1 MNMNWPSRLLLLSL
15 CALFGFGG
23 GGCGGGKQ
31 EESTSQADALPEK
44 VTSVPA
50 PQPQPPSEPAPIT
63 PAPAQTVSPGV
74 ATSEP
79 NGLGTALNPPKSA
92 QLMSSEPGSRINLR
106 SGPSTNTA
114 AKGYGFMG
122 DPVQLLRSTQG
133 GDGLWYYVK
142 FDKSGAEGW
151 IRSDFVNLT
160 GQGQPLASRATQS
173 SQCQGRIE
181 ALTFTAFYDVN
192 GFNLVRFQNMETKN
206 TFDSPLT
213 RQGSNNQG
221 QPLYTGAAN
230 PPTGGSYPVQL
241 TDLSGGKP
249 GSGSQVSINY
259 SGMLGNA
266 TCP

>member
-1 MNMNWPSRLLLLSL
+1 MNWSSRLLLLSL
-15 CALFGFGG
+15 SALIGLGG
-23 GGCGGGKQ
+23 VGCGGGKQ
-31 EESTSQADALPEK
+31 REATSQTDVLPDEVK
-44 VTSVPA
+44 PVPA
-50 PQPQPPSEPAPIT
+50 PQPSSEPAPIT
-63 PAPAQTVSPGV
+63 PAPAQPVSPS

-79 NGLGTALNPPKSA
+79 NGLGTVLNPPKPA

-106 SGPSTNTA
+106 SGPSTSTA

-133 GDGLWYYVK
+133 SEGLWYYVK
-142 FDKSGAEGW
+142 FEKSGAEGW
-151 IRSDFVNLT
+151 ICSDFVNLT
-160 GQGQPLASRATQS
+160 GRGQPVASRAAQG
-173 SQCQGRIE
+173 SQCQGRME
-181 ALTFTAFYDVN
+181 ALTFTVFYDAN

-206 TFDSPLT
+206 TFDSPLA

-221 QPLYTGAAN
+221 QPLYTGTAS
-230 PPTGGSYPVQL
+230 PPAGGSYPVQL

-249 GSGSQVSINY
+249 GGGSQVSINY

>member
-1 MNMNWPSRLLLLSL
+1 MNWSSRLLLLSL
-15 CALFGFGG
+15 STLIGLGG
-23 GGCGGGKQ
+23 VGCGAGKQ
-31 EESTSQADALPEK
+31 REATSQTDVLPDEVK
-44 VTSVPA
+44 PVPA
-50 PQPQPPSEPAPIT
+50 PQPPSEPAPIT
-63 PAPAQTVSPGV
+63 PAPAQPVSPS

-79 NGLGTALNPPKSA
+79 NGLGTVLNPPKPA

-106 SGPSTNTA
+106 SGPGTSTA

-122 DPVQLLRSTQG
+122 DSVQLLRSTQG
-133 GDGLWYYVK
+133 SDGLWYYVK
-142 FDKSGAEGW
+142 FEKSGAEGW

-160 GQGQPLASRATQS
+160 GRGQPVASRAAQG
-173 SQCQGRIE
+173 SQCQGRME
-181 ALTFTAFYDVN
+181 ALTFTVFYDAN

-206 TFDSPLT
+206 TFDSPLA

-221 QPLYTGAAN
+221 QPLYTGTAS
-230 PPTGGSYPVQL
+230 PPAGGSYPVQL

-249 GSGSQVSINY
+249 GGGSQVSINY